1 MDFNE
6 QIDDLQGRV
15 EQLRS
20 TVSAAA
26 DENHEQLTQ
35 RIDAAQ
41 AETTQALSEA
51 KQDASAAADKAKSQW
66 EQMLADAQ
74 ARVAELKA
82 KAERRADQIDADL
95 AASEADCGR
104 RRRLLRDR
112 LRRLGSRE
120 RSPGDPRRD
129 RRAGVRGRAGGCRRL
144 ILHGT
149 TGTARPGGAPFRSFS
164 PH

>member
-1 MDFNE
+1 MDFNK

-51 KQDASAAADKAKSQW
+51 KQDVSAAADEAQDKW

-82 KAERRADQIDADL
+82 NVQRRADQIDANL
-95 AASEADCGR
+95 ADTEADAAAADAYSAINYADWAVENA
-104 RRRLLRDR
+104 RLAILDAIDARAYAD
-112 LRRLGSRE
+112 E
-120 RSPGDPRRD
+120 R
-129 RRAGVRGRAGGCRRL
+129 AAAVV
-144 ILHGT
+144 
-149 TGTARPGGAPFRSFS
+149 
-164 PH
+164 